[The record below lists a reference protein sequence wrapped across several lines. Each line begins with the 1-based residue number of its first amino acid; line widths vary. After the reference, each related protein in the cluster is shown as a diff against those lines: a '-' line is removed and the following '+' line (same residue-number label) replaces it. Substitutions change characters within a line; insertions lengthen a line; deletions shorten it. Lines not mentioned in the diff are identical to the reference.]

1 MRLVLLRKNIVIYLL
16 IFTVVLTTSTAY
28 AWFVKSSA
36 FILPTTATS
45 IANYFAGGTGEQNN
59 PFIINNKKHLY
70 HLAWLQ
76 NIGDFKDK
84 KYYFEIESDIDMEGM
99 ALPPI
104 GTEECPFIGDLNGN
118 YKV

>member
-1 MRLVLLRKNIVIYLL
+1 MLGLLNPLL
-16 IFTVVLTTSTAY
+16 LFFLQPPPASPI
-28 AWFVKSSA
+28 
-36 FILPTTATS
+36 ILR
-45 IANYFAGGTGEQNN
+45 GTGEQNN

-118 YKV
+118 YKVLSNLFISNKKMNC